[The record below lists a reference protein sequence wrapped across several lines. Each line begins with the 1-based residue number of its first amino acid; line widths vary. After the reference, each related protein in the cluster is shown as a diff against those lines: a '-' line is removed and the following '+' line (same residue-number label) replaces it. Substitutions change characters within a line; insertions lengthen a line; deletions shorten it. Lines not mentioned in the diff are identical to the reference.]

1 MSTAAAQRAKIAAS
15 PAAPEMSAYLRATNY
30 LAAAQIYLRG
40 NCLLGEP
47 LRPEHIKPRLLG
59 HWGTCPGINL
69 VYASLNRLILER
81 EAEVLLVTGPGH
93 GAAANL
99 ANLWLEGSLEEI
111 DPSLGRDRSGLFRL
125 VRSFSWPDGFPSHLG
140 PMVPGVIHE
149 GGELGYALATAVG
162 AALDNPD
169 LIVACIVGDGE
180 AETGPTATA
189 WHSTKYLDPASS
201 GAVLPFL
208 HLNGYKIASPTVFA
222 TMSDE
227 ELAQL
232 FAGYGWQPRIVDGP
246 DYERE
251 LSQTLSWAHDQIRAI
266 QTAARAGERP
276 ERPRWPMVILRTP
289 KGLSGIAEL
298 DGVPITGT
306 SRTHQVP
313 AKDAAA
319 NPVHLAALEAWLRS
333 YRPHELFDYEGC
345 PVPEVLTDCP
355 TGERRLGMSPHA
367 NGGRLRRPLDLPDID
382 PIAVAVSAP
391 GAEKASALETT
402 GVYLREVI
410 QRDRETKQFRIVS
423 PDELASNRLQATLEV
438 TGRAYE
444 WPVGDSEEGLA
455 ADGRV
460 MEMLSEHNCQGWLQ
474 GYLLTGRHGVFPCY
488 EAFIS
493 IVDGMVNQ
501 YAKFLK
507 AAREVSWREPVS
519 SLNYILTSEG
529 WRQEHNGYSHQ
540 GPGFINTML
549 NKKSSVVRV
558 YLPPD
563 ANTTLATMEHCLDST
578 GYINVVI
585 ASKAA
590 LPQWLSLDEA
600 RRHCRAGA
608 ADWRWAGSAD
618 DEEPDVVLACAGTI
632 PTVETLAAAQ
642 LLRADAPELRVR
654 VVNVTDL
661 LVLAAPGDHPH
672 GMAATEFE
680 ALFGR
685 ELPIVFNFHGY
696 PSAVHQLLHHRPEP
710 ERFHVKGYIEEGT
723 TTTPFDLLVSNGVS
737 RYQLAIEALRRA
749 EGWSS
754 RGGALIGEYEHCL
767 RQHRRYIVSHDADPP
782 EIADWSW
789 S

>member
-1 MSTAAAQRAKIAAS
+1 MRTDRGAS
-15 PAAPEMSAYLRATNY
+15 SAEPTPYLRAANY
-30 LAAAQIYLRG
+30 LAAAQVYLQD
-40 NCLLGEP
+40 NCLLDEP

-69 VYASLNRLILER
+69 VYAGLNRLIIER
-81 EAEVLLVTGPGH
+81 DVELLLVTGPGH

-99 ANLWLEGSLEEI
+99 ANLWLEGSLAEI
-111 DPSLGRDRSGLFRL
+111 DSNLGRDRDGLSRL
-125 VRSFSWPDGFPSHLG
+125 VRGFSWPDGFPSHLG
-140 PMVPGVIHE
+140 PMVPGVVHE
-149 GGELGYALATAVG
+149 GGELGYALSTAVG
-162 AALDNPD
+162 AALDNPE

-189 WHSTKYLDPASS
+189 WHSTKYLDPAGS
-201 GAVLPFL
+201 GAVLPIL

-222 TMSDE
+222 TMSDR
-227 ELAQL
+227 ELIDL
-232 FAGYGWQPRIVDGP
+232 FAGYGWHPHIVEGTSP
-246 DYERE
+246 E
-251 LSQTLSWAHDQIRAI
+251 LQLQETLSTAHDEIRRI
-266 QTAARAGERP
+266 QVAARRGERP

-289 KGLSGIAEL
+289 KGLSGMAEL

-313 AKDAAA
+313 AKDAATS
-319 NPVHLAALEAWLRS
+319 PHHLAALEAWLRS
-333 YRPHELFDYEGC
+333 YRPGELFDDGV
-345 PVPEVLTDCP
+345 PVDAVLADCP
-355 TGERRLGMSPHA
+355 RGARRMGMSRHA
-367 NGGRLRRPLDLPDID
+367 NGGLVRRPLELPPLDD
-382 PIAVAVSAP
+382 AAVAVAAP
-391 GAEKASALETT
+391 GVEKASALEAT
-402 GVYLREVI
+402 GAYLREVVE
-410 QRDRETKQFRIVS
+410 RDRATAQFRIVC
-423 PDELASNRLQATLEV
+423 PDELVSNRLGAVLEATD
-438 TGRAYE
+438 RAYE
-444 WPVGDSEEGLA
+444 WPFRAGEEGLA
-455 ADGRV
+455 PAGRV

-493 IVDGMVNQ
+493 IVDGMANQ

-507 AAREVSWREPVS
+507 AAREVPWREPVS

-563 ANTTLATMEHCLDST
+563 ANTMLATMEHCLAST

-590 LPQWLSLDEA
+590 LPQWLSLDDA
-600 RRHCRAGA
+600 RSHCRAGA
-608 ADWRWAGSAD
+608 SDWRWAGTAGD
-618 DEEPDVVLACAGTI
+618 DPPDVVLACAGTI

-642 LLRADAPELRVR
+642 LLRVDAPELRVR

-661 LVLAAPGDHPH
+661 LVLAEAGDHTH
-672 GMAATEFE
+672 GLAEPEFE

-685 ELPIVFNFHGY
+685 DLPVVFDFHGY
-696 PSAVHQLLHHRPEP
+696 PSAVHQLLHHRPQP

-723 TTTPFDLLVSNGVS
+723 TTTPFDLLVANGVS
-737 RYQLAIEALRRA
+737 RYQLAIEALRRSP
-749 EGWSS
+749 GWAS
-754 RGGALIGEYEHCL
+754 RAGAMIAEYERCL
-767 RQHRRYIVSHDADPP
+767 RQHRRYITTHDADPP
-782 EIADWSW
+782 EIAGWSW